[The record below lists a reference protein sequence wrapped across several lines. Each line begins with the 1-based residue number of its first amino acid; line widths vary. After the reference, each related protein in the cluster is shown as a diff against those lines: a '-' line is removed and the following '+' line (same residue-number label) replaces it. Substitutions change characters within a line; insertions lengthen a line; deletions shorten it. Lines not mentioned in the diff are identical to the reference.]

1 MPSTQPR
8 DGPLAA
14 SAATGS
20 SRERTRWCWPGPVRP
35 QHAVRPT
42 PGCRWTCRPPK
53 AAGTGPG
60 NGCGSRSAPSAER
73 RPPERPGRA
82 AQIFSGADG
91 RRPHSPRSTGH
102 ALLAAPVVVVQP
114 HDVILAEVVAVL
126 HFDEDQRILAGVVDP
141 MRPPDGN
148 IDGLTR
154 PDRDHLAVESDG
166 ALAGHHEPVLRPAG
180 IPLIAEPVTGRH
192 GDRLDLV
199 PGAVGQHSVGTPRTH
214 VIVDHLHIIPAWL
227 LARSGAAQTTRR
239 PATTAS
245 LVSSPRGP
253 AWGGSPNCHDRA
265 MVRPLAPGSN
275 TLPRKQP
282 PRARAARSSSSS
294 RSEEHTSE

>member
-60 NGCGSRSAPSAER
+60 NGCGSRSAPSADWR
-73 RPPERPGRA
+73 QPDRPGRVP
-82 AQIFSGADG
+82 QIFSGADR
-91 RRPHSPRSTGH
+91 RRPHSPRSTGR

-141 MRPPDGN
+141 MRHPDGN

-154 PDRDHLAVESDG
+154 PDRDHLAVKGDG

-180 IPLIAEPVTGRH
+180 MPLIAEPVAGRH

-199 PGAVGQHSVGTPRTH
+199 AGAVGQHSVGTPRTH
-214 VIVDHLHIIPAWL
+214 VIVDHLKHHPS
-227 LARSGAAQTTRR
+227 LAAGPQRGRSDTNPPPRDHGQRGEQVARARVGWIAELPR
-239 PATTAS
+239 P
-245 LVSSPRGP
+245 GD
-253 AWGGSPNCHDRA
+253 GD
-265 MVRPLAPGSN
+265 APG
-275 TLPRKQP
+275 PRVKYASAETAA
-282 PRARAARSSSSS
+282 PREGRQILAVLRY
-294 RSEEHTSE
+294 TGG